1 MINSGAIMVCALL
14 VKNGRAIKDLIDFYK
29 KATDASIIQVDQ
41 ELYNEEKLTG
51 HTNHALTSLM
61 LAKRVLP
68 QYETEKKTK
77 QAADEALDLY
87 F

>member
-14 VKNGRAIKDLIDFYK
+14 VKNKKTINDLKEFYRKSTDEAIVE
-29 KATDASIIQVDQ
+29 VDN
-41 ELYNEEKLTG
+41 ELYKEEKLTG

-68 QYETEKKTK
+68 
-77 QAADEALDLY
+77 
-87 F
+87 